1 MSRKTNL
8 CLLIVVSLLA
18 SACNPNPG
26 TAEPAKAPVAHEDG
40 HLCFVVEPPVGWA
53 PDHSP
58 GGAMHLT
65 HAGETQFSIVNVDL
79 GQEPTLRKALANL
92 KQGSLGSSIREVKD
106 ASVDGLPALWATL
119 AAGAQFRHVVM
130 VVAPD
135 CGDGQHALFISTEEA
150 DPQRLETWL
159 GFLRFATSSTGSS

>member
-1 MSRKTNL
+1 VSRKTNL

-79 GQEPTLRKALANL
+79 GQ
-92 KQGSLGSSIREVKD
+92 
-106 ASVDGLPALWATL
+106 TL
-119 AAGAQFRHVVM
+119 AAGVQLRHVVM